1 MKKYIVDEEIYGEY
15 GLDSIV
21 TEEELIEVKR
31 KFFEHWLSLEDT
43 MYYAFEEVSYRDLY
57 LTIINHKD
65 KTYTKTDLEKI
76 VNDYIES
83 GWKQYFQMYFRL
95 EE

>member
-1 MKKYIVDEEIYGEY
+1 
-15 GLDSIV
+15 
-21 TEEELIEVKR
+21 
-31 KFFEHWLSLEDT
+31 

-65 KTYTKTDLEKI
+65 KKYTKTDLEKI
-76 VNDYIES
+76 VNDYIER
-83 GWKQYFQMYFRL
+83 GWRQYFQMFFRL